1 MSNELTVQSGASTA
15 VVDAF
20 TNMSAFENGQRICKM
35 LSQSRLIPQSYQN
48 NLPDCMVALEMA
60 NRTNTSPLIVMQNL
74 NVIHGRPS
82 WSAKYVAAAL
92 TASKVDSLSYQIVQN
107 GTVEIDGKSVPNL
120 ECRAVVIDRR
130 SKAEVVGPTVSIKMA
145 VAEGWIRNSKW
156 LTMPELML
164 RYRAVTFLANTSYPD
179 VLLGINVESDD
190 APISSSDVNV
200 AREKKSPPKSSRRCP
215 KNPFRLP
222 RPLPNPNRKR
232 SAPVKKNK
240 PRRPFIS
247 FPILLPNLHPSLS
260 KNLRRIPLRFP
271 SSIPNRKIKSLRLSL
286 ILNPAIGT
294 SGASN
299 HGNARKHGDGLL

>member
-130 SKAEVVGPTVSIKMA
+130 SKAEVVGPAVSIKMA

-200 AREKKSPPKSSRRCP
+200 AREKIISAEIVEA
-215 KNPFRLP
+215 LP
-222 RPLPNPNRKR
+222 EEPVPAP
-232 SAPVKKNK
+232 APVAEPEPEKKRTRKAKQTAPTVYVVPEPVTEASSEPVEEPAADPAPVAEPDPEPENK
-240 PRRPFIS
+240 KPAPVVDPR
-247 FPILLPNLHPSLS
+247 
-260 KNLRRIPLRFP
+260 
-271 SSIPNRKIKSLRLSL
+271 SSDWDKWSE
-286 ILNPAIGT
+286 
-294 SGASN
+294 
-299 HGNARKHGDGLL
+299 

>member
-92 TASKVDSLSYQIVQN
+92 TASKVDSLSYQIVQS
-107 GTVEIDGKSVPNL
+107 GTVEIDGKAVPNL

-130 SKAEVVGPTVSIKMA
+130 SKTEVVGPAVSIKMA
-145 VAEGWIRNSKW
+145 VAEGWTRNSKW

-190 APISSSDVNV
+190 APIGPSDVNV
-200 AREKKSPPKSSRRCP
+200 AREKMLSAEIVEA
-215 KNPFRLP
+215 LP
-222 RPLPNPNRKR
+222 EDPVPVPAPEPEKKRIRKAKQTAPTIYVV
-232 SAPVKKNK
+232 SEPVTEASTGAVEEAEAAAPEPENKKPAPVVDPQSDEWDKW
-240 PRRPFIS
+240 RE
-247 FPILLPNLHPSLS
+247 
-260 KNLRRIPLRFP
+260 
-271 SSIPNRKIKSLRLSL
+271 
-286 ILNPAIGT
+286 
-294 SGASN
+294 
-299 HGNARKHGDGLL
+299 